1 MPVGTAC
8 ATWSRW
14 DALVPSVVMARRP
27 PRGTAAGGGK
37 LIGHARLDPESG
49 SGLGD
54 IPAPQPGLQGL
65 GEGAGEA
72 SPPTPPEPSGPLTPA
87 ASGELRADTT
97 GHEPA
102 GPPGESPEDSPAVV
116 APVRRHRRRRRS
128 TGERVIRWA
137 ALIVAIVLVAA
148 GSVYGYLWY
157 RLGEI
162 KSVRCAAC
170 AVEPPGAPYNV
181 LIVGSDSRAGDSA
194 AAAKAF
200 GSASQVG
207 GQRSD
212 TIKILH
218 VDPATNSAR
227 LLSIPRDTY
236 VELSGMP
243 SGTGLSSHN
252 KINTAFNS
260 GPGPLIE
267 TIENTFGILIN
278 HFVITSF
285 NGVIDLVKAVGG
297 INLNFPYPVRDNDQG
312 NNNSGLVITHAGCQ
326 TLDGN
331 MALALARSRFYEYEI
346 RRGYWQYDGSG
357 DLGRIQRQ
365 NAIIEAVID
374 KAKSSYDPLK
384 VNSFLGS
391 IVHDITKDD
400 AMSTSMM
407 ISLAQRYHAFS
418 GSALHT
424 FTVPTLGASSSVAGS
439 IEVVQEPAASQL
451 ISQFLGTSPE
461 PVVTPPLSAYG
472 TPVTVPSTTTTK
484 PSSGSGGGQ
493 SVTTTTVPGTGPFNP
508 TPC

>member
-1 MPVGTAC
+1 M
-8 ATWSRW
+8 
-14 DALVPSVVMARRP
+14 
-27 PRGTAAGGGK
+27 
-37 LIGHARLDPESG
+37 SG
-49 SGLGD
+49 SEAG
-54 IPAPQPGLQGL
+54 PAPAGRPGPEGL
-65 GEGAGEA
+65 GEATDQ
-72 SPPTPPEPSGPLTPA
+72 PPAPA
-87 ASGELRADTT
+87 ASDAESEGGPGDLST
-97 GHEPA
+97 GTSAVEPGGA
-102 GPPGESPEDSPAVV
+102 PGEAPGGAAPTV
-116 APVRRHRRRRRS
+116 APVRRRGRRRRS

-137 ALIVAIVLVAA
+137 VLVVALVLVAA

-162 KSVRCAAC
+162 KSVRCSAC
-170 AVEPPGAPYNV
+170 AVETPGAPYNV
-181 LIVGSDSRAGDSA
+181 LLVGSDSRAGDTGG
-194 AAAKAF
+194 AAKAF

-218 VDPATNSAR
+218 VDPATSSAR

-236 VELSGMP
+236 VELSGMA

-260 GPGPLIE
+260 GPGALIE
-267 TIENTFGILIN
+267 TIENTFGIPIN

-326 TLDGN
+326 SLDGN
-331 MALALARSRFYEYEI
+331 MALALARSRFYEYEV
-346 RRGYWQYDGSG
+346 RRGFWEYDGSG

-365 NAIIEAVID
+365 NTIIEAVID
-374 KAKSSYDPLK
+374 KAKSNYNPLS
-384 VNSFLGS
+384 VNAFLGS
-391 IVHDITKDD
+391 IVHDITKDE

-418 GSALHT
+418 GSSLGT
-424 FTVPTLGASSSVAGS
+424 LTLPTLGASSGVAGS

-461 PVVTPPLSAYG
+461 PIVTPPLDAYG
-472 TPVTVPSTTTTK
+472 SPVTEPSTTTTTTT
-484 PSSGSGGGQ
+484 PTSGGGGGQ
-493 SVTTTTVPGTGPFNP
+493 AATTTTVPGTGPFNP